1 MSGSSRG
8 QSSTMQSFDK
18 VIALWPAYRVSPE
31 FNPPVAR
38 TARWDDGQGVRRT
51 RASYLTGDGIDTRF
65 MCFKERQDRFIEHMN
80 RSHRQLAGIVPSP
93 GMTVLAVQHDSQIHL
108 VPLEYTDDEGIARHQ
123 FPNVVNFDLAF
134 AKLRTEAL
142 EQANLFIIELHR
154 LLPMGFLEAQQAA
167 ELGKQVVTLSYA
179 TQIARTDVDALQ
191 TRLCADH
198 SGYWVG
204 LVRELSRMACSIS
217 GATRLGCALYSRA
230 VCRASPRPISLQALL
245 TLLRSLASF
254 NKRSLQRAIFS
265 LQVNGDSR

>member
-1 MSGSSRG
+1 
-8 QSSTMQSFDK
+8 
-18 VIALWPAYRVSPE
+18 
-31 FNPPVAR
+31 
-38 TARWDDGQGVRRT
+38 
-51 RASYLTGDGIDTRF
+51 

-93 GMTVLAVQHDSQIHL
+93 GMTVLAVQHDFQIHL

-179 TQIARTDVDALQ
+179 TQIARTD
-191 TRLCADH
+191 
-198 SGYWVG
+198 
-204 LVRELSRMACSIS
+204 
-217 GATRLGCALYSRA
+217 
-230 VCRASPRPISLQALL
+230 
-245 TLLRSLASF
+245 
-254 NKRSLQRAIFS
+254 
-265 LQVNGDSR
+265 